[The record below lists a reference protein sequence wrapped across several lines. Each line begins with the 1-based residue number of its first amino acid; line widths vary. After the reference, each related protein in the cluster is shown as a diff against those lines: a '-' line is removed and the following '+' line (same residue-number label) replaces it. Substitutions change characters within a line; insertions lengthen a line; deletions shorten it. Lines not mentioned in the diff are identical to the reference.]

1 MWALIQF
8 SDNPHEGFTLYKT
21 SCWKLFSRLLI
32 SDSRDTQKN
41 KHSIASIVLQ
51 FKLGTKI
58 GRWVKA
64 RDCFLLFLLFWGR
77 WKTWLQCFYF
87 LCCISIFICPCAR
100 CLSSPYR
107 KCYAVAVDRSDKSNH
122 STPVMVISVSS
133 LYSALERSF
142 PLCPAE

>member
-8 SDNPHEGFTLYKT
+8 SDNPHEGFTLYKK
-21 SCWKLFSRLLI
+21 SRWKLFSWLLI
-32 SDSRDTQKN
+32 SDSHDTQKN
-41 KHSIASIVLQ
+41 KHNIASVVLQ

-64 RDCFLLFLLFWGR
+64 RDSFLLFLLFWGT

-87 LCCISIFICPCAR
+87 LCCISIFICPSAC

-107 KCYAVAVDRSDKSNH
+107 KCYAVTVDKGDKSNH

-142 PLCPAE
+142 LLCSAK